1 MLRIKLDFN
10 SFLFFLNLYLEG
22 SRSRAFSLSEIRNAN
37 LLTRCAA
44 FFLSRANKLLK
55 FQVAIKRTGDETG
68 MTPRPKIKRPIIG
81 VKGRKKTRKYSST
94 KSERKNKQSPV
105 SFAFTRKKITISTV
119 RTTKTTY
126 KSARKKEE
134 EEEKK
139 SP

>member
-10 SFLFFLNLYLEG
+10 SFLFKSLP
-22 SRSRAFSLSEIRNAN
+22 RRKQKSRAEFSLSEIRNAN

-81 VKGRKKTRKYSST
+81 VKGRKKKKQESILPRKA
-94 KSERKNKQSPV
+94 KE
-105 SFAFTRKKITISTV
+105 KINNLV
-119 RTTKTTY
+119 RVYAKRNNNLIR
-126 KSARKKEE
+126 SNDQNDV
-134 EEEKK
+134 
-139 SP
+139 

>member
-10 SFLFFLNLYLEG
+10 SFLFKSLP
-22 SRSRAFSLSEIRNAN
+22 RRKQKSRAEFSLSEIRNAN

-81 VKGRKKTRKYSST
+81 VKGRKKKTRKYSST
-94 KSERKNKQSPV
+94 KSERKNKQSR
-105 SFAFTRKKITISTV
+105 SRL
-119 RTTKTTY
+119 R
-126 KSARKKEE
+126 
-134 EEEKK
+134 EKK
-139 SP
+139 

>member
-10 SFLFFLNLYLEG
+10 SFLFKSLP
-22 SRSRAFSLSEIRNAN
+22 RRKQKSRAEFSLSEIRNAN
-37 LLTRCAA
+37 LCAA

-126 KSARKKEE
+126 KRKKRKK
-134 EEEKK
+134 KK